1 MFVGEFEPS
10 LNPVCSLSVFVM
22 SFRLKIRFF
31 SPPTVSSSCPCVSH
45 GPHGLKDNC
54 GSRRASLSWLI
65 RQRAGPH
72 CRHDQGGV
80 WSIEHFLRKPLFIF
94 CHTLATDKF
103 GIEKIKGARYL
114 PLLTGPS
121 SDYACLHRRRQGLD
135 TCAGGQEEKGRK
147 TQTEPAFCRPQGR
160 QSL

>member
-1 MFVGEFEPS
+1 MIKAAFGQSSIFYES
-10 LNPVCSLSVFVM
+10 L
-22 SFRLKIRFF
+22 F
-31 SPPTVSSSCPCVSH
+31 SYSATH
-45 GPHGLKDNC
+45 
-54 GSRRASLSWLI
+54 W
-65 RQRAGPH
+65 
-72 CRHDQGGV
+72 
-80 WSIEHFLRKPLFIF
+80 
-94 CHTLATDKF
+94 ATDKF

-135 TCAGGQEEKGRK
+135 TCAEEEKGRK